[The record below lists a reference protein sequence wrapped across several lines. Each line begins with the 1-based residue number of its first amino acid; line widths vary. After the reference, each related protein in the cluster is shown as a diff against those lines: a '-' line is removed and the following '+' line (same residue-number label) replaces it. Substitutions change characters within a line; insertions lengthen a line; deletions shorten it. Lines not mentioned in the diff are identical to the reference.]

1 MTTTTTSTIALV
13 TYETSSRINFAHIV
27 GEMQRSLDKS
37 PQSNYA
43 LTWDHDDI
51 ATFDFESTRI
61 VLSLED
67 NAAPTEE
74 PVHDRLL
81 ISVGPPSKGPLRR
94 QPEIS
99 YEQLCSVIVERV
111 CAYYETQPVYW
122 QQVEE
127 CVTSETVD
135 EIFDR
140 IALAQSKTQTIDGEA
155 EAVAGATERHTQE
168 NIIHMSAPKSR
179 FPNFRTKGDARNTA
193 RARKIP
199 LSMLRGRAG
208 EVANDVAGGRF
219 QESDQLRAVRTAL
232 YEEQDATK
240 ATGPERNS
248 VAVRLTATAMDA
260 TLVVVCLPVGA
271 AMLAY
276 HIFNGGELRR
286 TAQVMTVTGLFLA
299 SSKWF
304 ASMPLSILFS

>member
-1 MTTTTTSTIALV
+1 MTTTATSTIALV

-81 ISVGPPSKGPLRR
+81 ISVGPPSEGPLRR

-99 YEQLCSVIVERV
+99 YEQLCSIIVERV

-135 EIFDR
+135 QIFDR
-140 IALAQSKTQTIDGEA
+140 IALGKLKQLLARQIGIHKKILFICRPPKADSRISARKA
-155 EAVAGATERHTQE
+155 MHATRLAH
-168 NIIHMSAPKSR
+168 AKSR
-179 FPNFRTKGDARNTA
+179 FPCFAAGQEKWLMTLQVGVFRKAISFARCEPPFM
-193 RARKIP
+193 KSKMPPKP
-199 LSMLRGRAG
+199 LGLNGI
-208 EVANDVAGGRF
+208 
-219 QESDQLRAVRTAL
+219 L
-232 YEEQDATK
+232 
-240 ATGPERNS
+240 
-248 VAVRLTATAMDA
+248 
-260 TLVVVCLPVGA
+260 LPCV
-271 AMLAY
+271 
-276 HIFNGGELRR
+276 
-286 TAQVMTVTGLFLA
+286 
-299 SSKWF
+299 
-304 ASMPLSILFS
+304 